1 MNWND
6 SQHDPL
12 DELLSAA
19 HWPEPRAEQ
28 IDRLEREW
36 GRMVRRRKRR
46 VLVTSLAA
54 GLLVPIGALVGVLFV
69 GGDHPRGDVAKVES
83 QSVLPDAESAWPN
96 AGVLP
101 DAESDV
107 GTESIYRPEAAVL
120 AAPPQPQKQQVR
132 DPNAFEQTLV
142 LMHRR
147 RLKPQQPIV
156 KQPTVTQPVVPVKT
170 IESNV
175 EQLFAAMYSSRIDT
189 RLAAASRLS
198 KLNDPQVSKR
208 LAQMALEGSV
218 RREALIALLQSS
230 DKVANQF
237 LAYAETDETL
247 APSLR
252 ALTANRARSD
262 QIY

>member
-19 HWPEPRAEQ
+19 RWPEPRAEQ
-28 IDRLEREW
+28 IARLEGEW

-83 QSVLPDAESAWPN
+83 QSVLPDAES
-96 AGVLP
+96 
-101 DAESDV
+101 DV
-107 GTESIYRPEAAVL
+107 GTEYVYRPEAAVL
-120 AAPPQPQKQQVR
+120 PDPPQPQKQQVR

-147 RLKPQQPIV
+147 RMKPQQPIV
-156 KQPTVTQPVVPVKT
+156 EQPTVTQPAVPVKV
-170 IESNV
+170 IEPNV

-252 ALTANRARSD
+252 ALIASRAKPD